1 MQGLGGAAFPF
12 PTLHQDRVALSWR
25 GSCMSQGFT
34 HCCAQAAP
42 HTLPAPVS
50 TPPPG
55 WNGDVPGLLWTSAL
69 WRGGLSGWEG
79 QSPCLLGPAAI
90 YSSNL
95 LPLFISE
102 GPPGSQQPPHRSL
115 PASGPALQEYAHTA
129 H

>member
-1 MQGLGGAAFPF
+1 MVEK
-12 PTLHQDRVALSWR
+12 LHEPSICTPQ
-25 GSCMSQGFT
+25 
-34 HCCAQAAP
+34 AQPAP
-42 HTLPAPVS
+42 HTLLAPAF

-55 WNGDVPGLLWTSAL
+55 CSGPGLLWTSAL
-69 WRGGLSGWEG
+69 WRGGLSSWEG
-79 QSPCLLGPAAI
+79 HSPCLLGPAAI

-102 GPPGSQQPPHRSL
+102 GRPGSQQPPHSLL